1 MEKFV
6 THYVWKQPDQLNE
19 PNMHPNSA
27 APGLGGQTG
36 QVMRKRLANRL
47 TEMTDRRRRLIKYNY
62 KKEEKTHLF
71 ESQYP
76 ETIRRKDQVIQKF
89 TSL

>member
-6 THYVWKQPDQLNE
+6 THYVWKQPDQVND
-19 PNMHPNSA
+19 PSIHPNATS
-27 APGLGGQTG
+27 PSLGGQTG

-76 ETIRRKDQVIQKF
+76 ETIRRKD
-89 TSL
+89 